1 MLKVVE
7 AGIGSVS
14 SRLGGIK
21 DNLVVQGIS
30 LGDQEQAHRE
40 MENLKEMF
48 AKFNEDMEAYRETAE
63 EDGEELVQIAT
74 SFRELSDD
82 YQKIVKL
89 TEKVKKLLKETES
102 QAIKEASL
110 TISLGDIGV
119 NIED

>member
-82 YQKIVKL
+82 YHKILKL

>member
-1 MLKVVE
+1 ME